1 MERLYLIKRL
11 MANINDNNQG
21 SQLRKLPSTLMMK
34 QLAVFLCAFFTLMGC
49 GKINDDNQAFNKLL
63 ISPSYQAKSLSC
75 GETFNRTDVKW
86 QYQQLQM
93 YLSNI
98 SLKNDEGQWHK
109 ASLIP
114 SKFQTAEV
122 ALVGEVCGQE
132 SHWQLSFAENDLLEE
147 AAAIR
152 FTLGVPFSQNH
163 VNPLTQTSPLNIPSM
178 FWGWQT
184 GHKFLRLEVLAE
196 QDNWLFHLGS
206 VGCKASSPL
215 RAPKKP
221 CLYPNRFDY
230 QISLTSNKDKAMNVI
245 NFELSALLDQVNI
258 GQHNHC
264 QSDPDSNICQQ
275 LFNNLQ
281 KQNKE
286 AVFQQVENE

>member
-1 MERLYLIKRL
+1 MIKL
-11 MANINDNNQG
+11 VTICFCTAFVFIGCGEISDNNQ
-21 SQLRKLPSTLMMK
+21 SL
-34 QLAVFLCAFFTLMGC
+34 
-49 GKINDDNQAFNKLL
+49 NKLL
-63 ISPSYQAKSLSC
+63 IAPSYQ
-75 GETFNRTDVKW
+75 GEPLLCQKVFNRADVNW

-98 SLKNDEGQWHK
+98 SLQNAQGQWHEVTL
-109 ASLIP
+109 AT
-114 SKFQTAEV
+114 SKFQTEEV

-132 SHWQLSFAENDLLEE
+132 SHWQLSFAENELIGE
-147 AAAIR
+147 ASAIR

-163 VNPLTQTSPLNIPSM
+163 VNPLTQASPLNISSM

-184 GHKFLRLEVLAE
+184 GHKFLRLEMLAE

-206 VGCKASSPL
+206 MGCKAASPL
-215 RAPKKP
+215 RAPKKA
-221 CLYPNRFDY
+221 CLYPNRFEY
-230 QISLTSNKDKAMNVI
+230 EISLIKNKGKAMNRI

-264 QSDPDSNICQQ
+264 QSAPDSHVCQQ

-281 KQNKE
+281 KQQTNS
-286 AVFQQVENE
+286 VFQQVGYE